1 MRPDWPSERELERAR
16 PRRAHP
22 WMWLLGL
29 VVLLAGAW
37 LAGLIP
43 AAPRWRDR
51 GLTLLGLGG
60 ARFQVSVGSRPPRA
74 WIAADGRVWAR
85 RPPASLELL
94 AGEHQI
100 ALSFPDLGSAAFT
113 VRGARGDRQTL
124 TGALWGSLAIR
135 GADAN
140 VPIAVDLDGDRVG
153 FAPIT
158 IDSVSP
164 GAHEVRFSGPGL
176 TPWGQALR
184 VRVGEVTEMIA
195 RPMSTPAN

>member
-60 ARFQVSVGSRPPRA
+60 ARFQGSVDSRPPGA
-74 WIAADGRVWAR
+74 WIAADGKDLAR
-85 RPPASLELL
+85 RTPPSPRRPARE
-94 AGEHQI
+94 EQI
-100 ALSFPDLGSAAFT
+100 RVSFP
-113 VRGARGDRQTL
+113 
-124 TGALWGSLAIR
+124 
-135 GADAN
+135 
-140 VPIAVDLDGDRVG
+140 
-153 FAPIT
+153 
-158 IDSVSP
+158 
-164 GAHEVRFSGPGL
+164 
-176 TPWGQALR
+176 
-184 VRVGEVTEMIA
+184 
-195 RPMSTPAN
+195 